1 MVIFI
6 IKVSGAKINYN
17 VMNESDN
24 KCWIKCRMQ
33 WKGRVHW
40 FC

>member
-24 KCWIKCRMQ
+24 KC
-33 WKGRVHW
+33 
-40 FC
+40 